1 MYNYK
6 KIGVIGAGSFGT
18 ALATVLAGKGNH
30 VTLWARKTQQIEEMR
45 RTGENSHYLPGVKLP
60 SEIELSDDLK
70 NTCEDKDYLLFAVPA
85 QSFRDVLTEAAK

>member
-60 SEIELSDDLK
+60 SEIH
-70 NTCEDKDYLLFAVPA
+70 VP
-85 QSFRDVLTEAAK
+85 S